1 MKRILDRGTLQ
12 TALDILGKEV
22 QPDHHLPDSSPE
34 YRRGLAQALF
44 YRVSVGGYDGF
55 FQQGILKNSS
65 NGRDKFHYTLNYTAG
80 AMTC

>member
-1 MKRILDRGTLQ
+1 MKRLLDRGTLQ

-44 YRVSVGGYDGF
+44 YRVSVAKMDVF
-55 FQQGILKNSS
+55 SRES
-65 NGRDKFHYTLNYTAG
+65 
-80 AMTC
+80 